1 MPSDT
6 ALAQLAVIA
15 TNDRATP
22 SLVYRAL
29 LRSIRDG
36 LMVPGAKLPNERE
49 LAQQLNTSRTAVRSA
64 LAMMER
70 QGLVSRRVGSG
81 TYLTD
86 DADLVFDRM
95 DQTSVGNHEAV
106 PSFAEIVEGRLL
118 FEPAMMHLVVN
129 RVQEE
134 EILDM
139 RRTLEQILA
148 APTWEDFKEQIYALH
163 RQMFASTKN
172 KFLMQIMASIL
183 DDRRAVLFDGRDT
196 DKPAPDAVRQQTHK
210 DLKAIVDAIAAT
222 QCQASR
228 GTGSRSPHAHAGDD
242 QYLAI
247 RPYCRLFTSG
257 VRCQCAADQRALY
270 LASTSSMALTL
281 PADEDCAVVF
291 ASDDFAGDPVREVGV
306 ESVRTGVGARDL
318 GDLVPVLKMLGE
330 HLGEVFASA
339 VSRNCD
345 FHCLLL
351 QSLAA
356 HLARMS
362 R

>member
-15 TNDRATP
+15 TNERATP

-64 LAMMER
+64 LSMMER
-70 QGLVSRRVGSG
+70 QGLVLRRVGSG

-95 DQTSVGNHEAV
+95 DQTNIGSHEAV

-129 RVQEE
+129 RVEAE
-134 EILDM
+134 EILEM
-139 RRTLEQILA
+139 RRILEQILA
-148 APTWEDFKEQIYALH
+148 APSWEDFKEQIYALH

-196 DKPAPDAVRQQTHK
+196 DKPAPAPVRQQTHK
-210 DLKAIVDAIAAT
+210 DLKAIVEAIAARN
-222 QCQASR
+222 AK
-228 GTGSRSPHAHAGDD
+228 
-242 QYLAI
+242 LAEE
-247 RPYCRLFTSG
+247 L
-257 VRCQCAADQRALY
+257 VADHLMRT
-270 LASTSSMALTL
+270 LATI
-281 PADEDCAVVF
+281 
-291 ASDDFAGDPVREVGV
+291 
-306 ESVRTGVGARDL
+306 
-318 GDLVPVLKMLGE
+318 
-330 HLGEVFASA
+330 
-339 VSRNCD
+339 NIW
-345 FHCLLL
+345 
-351 QSLAA
+351 Q
-356 HLARMS
+356 
-362 R
+362 